1 MSRMDW
7 SAKYVVSNQ
16 FHYISL
22 TTLSLSLIICSLSPS
37 SIFTLLCCIVTF
49 SKFMFPALFQIVH
62 VTFAFNFYY
71 VQVKYLRLWIFLAGP
86 CLWCCVL
93 FSTRRIFLV
102 LSTWQTNWV
111 ATHLPCLRCCVLFS
125 TRRIFLVLSTWQTNW
140 VATHLS
146 CSDGKNFS
154 TNSQIFFGCI
164 FLFLP
169 TPLSLVESCGGFWA
183 DLKQNPAKSVGV
195 ELSLIA
201 ETPFNRVLGHT
212 IITYC
217 KYSWKFKCKYR

>member
-37 SIFTLLCCIVTF
+37 SIFTLLCCIVIF
-49 SKFMFPALFQIVH
+49 STFMFPALFQIVH

-86 CLWCCVL
+86 CL
-93 FSTRRIFLV
+93 
-102 LSTWQTNWV
+102 
-111 ATHLPCLRCCVLFS
+111 RCCVLFS

-140 VATHLS
+140 LATHLS
-146 CSDGKNFS
+146 CSDSKNFP
-154 TNSQIFFGCI
+154 TNSQIFFSGCI

-169 TPLSLVESCGGFWA
+169 TPLSLVESCGGFWS